1 MNIWLKEI
9 SLDDDKKF
17 CDLLI
22 ELANYQDVFARPV
35 PNDFT
40 YDDYEYFKKTRVR
53 MANNDNLP
61 SNVVPTNT
69 YWVMNDNE
77 PIGYATLKH
86 EVDEFVPGGHFG
98 CCIKKDYQNK
108 GIGKVVSNELSKI
121 AYYDLGIEEVVYTA
135 KNENMQSQ
143 KSLDKI
149 GAELYYIHD
158 GYHFY
163 KVNLKEKFE
172 NNERRMK

>member
-98 CCIKKDYQNK
+98 CCLIKGFQNK
-108 GIGKVVSNELSKI
+108 GIGSLVAEELSRI
-121 AYYDLGIEEVVYTA
+121 AFEELGIEEVIYTS
-135 KNENMQSQ
+135 KNENVQSQ
-143 KSLDKI
+143 KSVDKI
-149 GAELYYIHD
+149 GATLIGIHD

-163 KVNLKEKFE
+163 SVSLREKFNKE
-172 NNERRMK
+172 GRNV